1 MANGHGGARP
11 GAGRKKQST
20 LQQQQARRDV
30 LLEVFSPEAVREAA
44 EALLVRM
51 KTGDTQAWAQAA
63 PYIFGS
69 PRQETKHEVA
79 VAGAVQIYLPE
90 RKLP

>member
-1 MANGHGGARP
+1 MANGHGGARS

-20 LQQQQARRDV
+20 LQQQARRDV
-30 LLEVFSPEAVREAA
+30 LLEVFSPDAVREAA
-44 EALLVRM
+44 AALLIRM

-63 PYIFGS
+63 PHIFGS

-79 VAGAVQIYLPE
+79 VAGAVQIHLPE

>member
-1 MANGHGGARP
+1 MTNGHGGAWP

-20 LQQQQARRDV
+20 LQQQQARRDA
-30 LLEVFSPEAVREAA
+30 LLEVFSPEAVRDAA

-51 KTGDTQAWAQAA
+51 KTG
-63 PYIFGS
+63 
-69 PRQETKHEVA
+69 ETKREVA

-90 RKLP
+90 RKTQ